1 MAVSDL
7 TRDAA
12 AEEKRIDREEY
23 ECVDERS
30 RRYRSRGGAAS
41 LGALSSVH
49 HLTRIRRCGPHERKM
64 SDNSAVHRQKDRGES
79 DRLR

>member
-23 ECVDERS
+23 ECVDER
-30 RRYRSRGGAAS
+30 
-41 LGALSSVH
+41 
-49 HLTRIRRCGPHERKM
+49 
-64 SDNSAVHRQKDRGES
+64 DRGDTEVEEAP
-79 DRLR
+79 LRWVHYRAFTI

>member
-23 ECVDERS
+23 ECVDER
-30 RRYRSRGGAAS
+30 
-41 LGALSSVH
+41 
-49 HLTRIRRCGPHERKM
+49 
-64 SDNSAVHRQKDRGES
+64 DRGDAEVE
-79 DRLR
+79 DAPHCWVHYLGLTI

>member
-23 ECVDERS
+23 ECVDER
-30 RRYRSRGGAAS
+30 
-41 LGALSSVH
+41 
-49 HLTRIRRCGPHERKM
+49 
-64 SDNSAVHRQKDRGES
+64 DRGDAEVEEPP
-79 DRLR
+79 LHGCII